1 MAEDRQPAIA
11 RLRDAL
17 FPPQCPSCAA
27 ETGSAGGLC
36 PACFAD
42 APFLSGAA
50 CSRCARPEPG
60 LAEADPDFI
69 CTACLAEPPP
79 WRRAAAV
86 GIYGGTL
93 RRMILGLKRA
103 DRLDTVPLLAGWLAR
118 AAAPLLAEAEVIL
131 PVPLH
136 WRRRVARR
144 YNQSAEL
151 ARALAGLTEGA
162 EYAPQLLRRVRA
174 TPSQEGRN
182 REERF
187 ANLDRAFAPARGAAA
202 RIAGRRILLVDDVL
216 TTGATLGS
224 AAKAL
229 QSAGAGQIDVAV
241 IALAGSGDGAYL
253 GDLTNS
259 RDEGEAAS

>member
-1 MAEDRQPAIA
+1 MR
-11 RLRDAL
+11 R
-17 FPPQCPSCAA
+17 
-27 ETGSAGGLC
+27 
-36 PACFAD
+36 
-42 APFLSGAA
+42 FLSGAA

-118 AAAPLLAEAEVIL
+118 AAAPLLAEAELIL

-187 ANLDRAFAPARGAAA
+187 ANLDGAFAPARGGRGAHRRAPDPA
-202 RIAGRRILLVDDVL
+202 GGRRADHRRH
-216 TTGATLGS
+216 
-224 AAKAL
+224 
-229 QSAGAGQIDVAV
+229 AGIGRES
-241 IALAGSGDGAYL
+241 LAFGRRGPD
-253 GDLTNS
+253 
-259 RDEGEAAS
+259 